1 MRMAQRQSALWGD
14 GLGELGKGQPG
25 TARVGAFGGKVR
37 APGGHCSACMMQGR
51 EHGFL
56 PQCVPKAAIVAF
68 GKCMSRVSFPGAIS
82 CQSALR
88 SPAKASIA
96 FDVNLVP
103 LSLTTVASLSQV
115 LNRVAG

>member
-1 MRMAQRQSALWGD
+1 MAQRQSPLWGD
-14 GLGELGKGQPG
+14 GLGELGKGLPG
-25 TARVGAFGGKVR
+25 TARVGVFSVKVR
-37 APGGHCSACMMQGR
+37 APGGHRSACMMQGR
-51 EHGFL
+51 EQGFVR
-56 PQCVPKAAIVAF
+56 QWVPKAAIEAF

-96 FDVNLVP
+96 FDLSLVP
-103 LSLTTVASLSQV
+103 LSLTTVAGLLQV